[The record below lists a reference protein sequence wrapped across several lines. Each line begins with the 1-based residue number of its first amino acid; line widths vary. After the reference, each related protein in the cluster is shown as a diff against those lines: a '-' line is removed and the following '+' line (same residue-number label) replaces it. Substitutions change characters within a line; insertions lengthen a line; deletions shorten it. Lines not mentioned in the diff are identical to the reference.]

1 MDQIRIL
8 DKHIGYSPHLGPRT
22 LELLDTLNALDQDEK
37 YVLIKEAQE
46 ILKKCNDPNGTTGS
60 VTGLAVGYV
69 QSGKTMSFTT
79 LSAMASDNGF
89 RVIIYLAG
97 TKNNLLEQT
106 TKRLKKDLQVA
117 TLNRKNFKVFQNPQ
131 IDNQAINDISR
142 ALRMSANPTILI
154 TVLKHE
160 NHIRELV
167 DIFSDVNIKPLI
179 GNSGVLIIDD
189 EADQASLNTF
199 ARSNSRSEDWEEDQ
213 FSSTYSSIID
223 LKAALPNHSLVQYTA
238 TPQGPLLINV
248 MDLLSPDFH
257 VVLTPGKSYTGGKA
271 FFIDAP
277 DLILTIPPGE
287 VFHHRHNNLT
297 ECPQSLIDALQVH
310 LIGVA
315 IQVNLLRNVDFLSMM
330 VHPDRINDASGKFYV
345 WVHNIIS
352 AWSLTLEQEPGDPS
366 RQELVELFSANY
378 QEATRKFENPPA
390 FAEVLSEVYEVIL
403 DTKVQLI
410 IQGAG
415 LINWENSSSHIL
427 VGAEMLNR
435 GFTVEGL
442 SVTYMPRNTVSR
454 SNADTIQQR
463 CRFFGYKSKYL
474 KSCRVYL
481 PIDSIQDYCDYI
493 EHEESMRKMLSDSTL
508 KEIAKVL
515 VLSDRLNATRN
526 NILSDEV
533 VRYKLSGW
541 RNFNSIEHISQNTE
555 LIESYFDLSSLAL
568 FKDYRT
574 LNRNHEFLKIDI
586 NSAIEFLRRY
596 RVTGVSDSVR
606 KTSTIQYLK
615 VLAETGRLESVYIIL
630 MSSSE
635 GNMSVRERTLNITEY
650 RKQISNIWS
659 GPSTDDPVRY
669 PGDKSIKFEDS
680 LCIQIHKIKLKH
692 NSSTQWNGKVLY
704 TLGLYYPEPISHSVI
719 GIANQ

>member
-1 MDQIRIL
+1 MDQIRVL
-8 DKHIGYSPHLGPRT
+8 DNHIGFSPHLGPRT

-37 YVLIKEAQE
+37 EVLIKEAKE
-46 ILKKCNDPNGTTGS
+46 ILKNCNNPYGKPGS

-106 TKRLKKDLQVA
+106 TKRLKKDLQVNS
-117 TLNRKNFKVFQNPQ
+117 LNRKHFKVFQNPQ
-131 IDNQAINDISR
+131 IDNQATNDISR

-160 NHIRELV
+160 NHIRELG
-167 DIFSDVNIKPLI
+167 DIFSDVNIKPHL

-199 ARSNSRSEDWEEDQ
+199 ARSNSRSGDWEEDRY
-213 FSSTYSSIID
+213 SSTYSSIID
-223 LKAALPNHSLVQYTA
+223 LKSALPNHSLVQYTA
-238 TPQGPLLINV
+238 TPQGPLLISV
-248 MDLLSPDFH
+248 IDLLSPDFH

-271 FFIDAP
+271 FFIDEP
-277 DLILTIPPGE
+277 DLILTIPPSE

-297 ECPQSLIDALQVH
+297 ECPKSLIDALQVH

-315 IQVNLLRNVDFLSMM
+315 IQVNLLKNVDFLSMM
-330 VHPDRINDASGKFYV
+330 VHPDRVNDASEKFYD

-366 RQELVELFSANY
+366 RKELVELFRANY
-378 QEATRKFENPPA
+378 EEATRKFDNPPA
-390 FAEVLSEVYEVIL
+390 FDEVLLEVYEVLL
-403 DTKVQLI
+403 DTAVQLI

-463 CRFFGYKSKYL
+463 CRFFGYKRKYL

-481 PIDSIQDYCDYI
+481 PLDSIQDYCDYI
-493 EHEESMRKMLSDSTL
+493 EHEELMRQMLSDSSLQAIAQTL
-508 KEIAKVL
+508 L
-515 VLSDRLNATRN
+515 LSNGLNATRN
-526 NILSDEV
+526 NILSDNV

-541 RNFNSIEHISQNTE
+541 RRFNSVEHICENTE
-555 LIESYFDLSSLAL
+555 LIESYFDLNSLTL
-568 FKDYRT
+568 FKDYKT
-574 LNRNHEFLKIDI
+574 PIRNHEFLKIDV

-596 RVTGVSDSVR
+596 GVNGVSDSVR
-606 KTSTIQYLK
+606 KSSTIQYLK
-615 VLAETGRLESVYIIL
+615 LLAETKQLESVYIIF

-635 GNMSVRERTLNITEY
+635 GIMSTRERKFNTTEN
-650 RKQISNIWS
+650 RKLISNIWS
-659 GPSTDDPVRY
+659 GRSNNGPEEY
-669 PGDKSIKFEDS
+669 PGDKSISFEDS

-692 NSSTQWNGKVLY
+692 NSTQWNDKVLY